1 MAEYLIQD
9 RDKAAF
15 INRMNKLLD
24 QLKPGL
30 ELKSEDFIDL
40 PESGEEDACIFVS
53 NDDVTEKLLD
63 TMIDKKVF
71 IYKIKKIDL
80 DKTLKEF
87 EDLYSE

>member
-15 INRMNKLLD
+15 INRMNKLLG

-71 IYKIKKIDL
+71 TYKIRKIDL

>member
-15 INRMNKLLD
+15 INRMNKLLG
-24 QLKPGL
+24 QVKPGT

-40 PESGEEDACIFVS
+40 PESGEDDASVFVT
-53 NDDVTEKLLD
+53 DDDATEKLVD
-63 TMIDKKVF
+63 TMIDKKAF
-71 IYKIKKIDL
+71 SYKIKKIDL

-87 EDLYSE
+87 KNL

>member
-15 INRMNKLLD
+15 INRMNKLLG

-53 NDDVTEKLLD
+53 NDDVIEKLLD
-63 TMIDKKVF
+63 IMIDKKVF
-71 IYKIKKIDL
+71 TYKIKKIDL